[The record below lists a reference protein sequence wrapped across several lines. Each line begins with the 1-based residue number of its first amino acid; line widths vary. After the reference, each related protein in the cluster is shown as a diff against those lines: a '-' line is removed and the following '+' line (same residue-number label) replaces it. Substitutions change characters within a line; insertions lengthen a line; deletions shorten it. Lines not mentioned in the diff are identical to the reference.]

1 MRLPRSLQARLALA
15 VGLPITVLWLAAAS
29 VTAHRLGHEM
39 EEVFD
44 KGLQATAERILPL
57 AIHDLRR
64 ERRDDSGH
72 DDEDDD
78 RDEHIGRLRTEDEAV
93 TYVVRNREGRVL
105 LRAAGASDAVFPP
118 YDGRGFR
125 QTETH
130 RLYYD
135 AALDGGLTIAVAEPL
150 DHRQQTSRGMLIA
163 LILPL
168 IVVIPLS
175 LLAIVVAVRRG
186 FRPVRTLRQDLAKRG
201 AQDLSALPDGGLPT
215 ELEPIIGAVNQLLDR
230 LRAAFE
236 AERAFAASA
245 AHELRTPVAGAI
257 AQAQRLR
264 TETNDVQARQRATDI
279 ETTLKRLMRM
289 SEKLMQLA
297 RAEGSR
303 LELDE
308 PSDLRIVVRLVAED
322 FTRSGSGVGRLDV
335 VLPDVPVLST
345 LDPDAFGI
353 LCRNLIEN
361 ALRHGAQDRPITVT
375 LEAGGLLSVCNE
387 GPALPPEA
395 IDRLMQRFER
405 GSATTEG
412 SGLGLAIVKAIADR
426 AGAAITVTSPLSKTE
441 GGVKVSVLL
450 PLAVAR

>member
-78 RDEHIGRLRTEDEAV
+78 RDEHIGRLRTEDEAI

-105 LRAAGASDAVFPP
+105 LRAAGAADSVFPP
-118 YDGRGFR
+118 FDDRGFR
-125 QTETH
+125 LTATH

-135 AALDGGLTIAVAEPL
+135 AALDGDLTIAVAEPL

-201 AQDLSALPDGGLPT
+201 AQDLSALPDSGLPT

-264 TETNDVQARQRATDI
+264 TETDDVQARQRATDI

-308 PSDLRIVVRLVAED
+308 PSDLRIVVRLVAQD
-322 FTRSGSGVGRLDV
+322 FTRSGSGVGRIDV

-361 ALRHGAQDRPITVT
+361 ALRHGAPDRPITVT
-375 LEAGGLLSVCNE
+375 LDAGGSLSVCNE
-387 GPALPPEA
+387 GAALPPEA
-395 IDRLMQRFER
+395 VERLMQRFER

-426 AGAAITVTSPLSKTE
+426 AGAAITVTSPLSETE

>member
-1 MRLPRSLQARLALA
+1 MRLPRSLQARLAIA

-44 KGLQATAERILPL
+44 KGLEATAVRILPL

-64 ERRDDSGH
+64 ERRDDDGH

-78 RDEHIGRLRTEDEAV
+78 RDEHVGRLRTEDEAV
-93 TYVVRNREGRVL
+93 TFVVRNREGRVL
-105 LRAAGASDAVFPP
+105 LRSEGAADSVFPAF
-118 YDGRGFR
+118 DGRGFR
-125 QTETH
+125 LTATH

-135 AALDGGLTIAVAEPL
+135 AALDGDLTIAVAEPL
-150 DHRQQTSRGMLIA
+150 DHRREVSRAMLIA

-175 LLAIVVAVRRG
+175 LLAIVAAVRRG

-264 TETNDVQARQRATDI
+264 TETDDIQARQRATDI

-322 FTRSGSGVGRLDV
+322 FTRSGSGDGRLEV
-335 VLPDVPVLST
+335 SLPDVPVLST

-361 ALRHGAQDRPITVT
+361 ALRHGAPERPITVT
-375 LEAGGLLSVCNE
+375 LDAGGVLSVANE

-395 IDRLMQRFER
+395 IERLMQRFER

-426 AGAAITVTSPLSKTE
+426 ARATITVTSPLSETT
-441 GGVKVSVLL
+441 GGVKVSVRL
-450 PLAVAR
+450 PLRHRA

>member
-29 VTAHRLGHEM
+29 ITAHRLGHEM

-64 ERRDDSGH
+64 ERRDNGGH

-78 RDEHIGRLRTEDEAV
+78 RDEHIGRLRTEDEAI

-105 LRAAGASDAVFPP
+105 LRAAGAADSVFPP
-118 YDGRGFR
+118 FDGRGFR
-125 QTETH
+125 LTATH

-135 AALDGGLTIAVAEPL
+135 AALDGDLTIAVAEPL
-150 DHRQQTSRGMLIA
+150 DHRQEISRGMLIA

-175 LLAIVVAVRRG
+175 LLAIVAAVRRG
-186 FRPVRTLRQDLAKRG
+186 FRPVRSLRQDLAKRG
-201 AQDLSALPDGGLPT
+201 AQDLSALPDAGLPT

-264 TETNDVQARQRATDI
+264 TETDDVQARQRATDI

-322 FTRSGSGVGRLDV
+322 FTRSGSGVGRLAV
-335 VLPDVPVLST
+335 LLPDVPVLST

-361 ALRHGAQDRPITVT
+361 ALRHGAPNRPITVT
-375 LEAGGLLSVCNE
+375 LDADGLLSVCNE

-395 IDRLMQRFER
+395 VERLMQRFER

-426 AGAAITVTSPLSKTE
+426 AGATITVTSPLSQTE

-450 PLAVAR
+450 PLSLAK